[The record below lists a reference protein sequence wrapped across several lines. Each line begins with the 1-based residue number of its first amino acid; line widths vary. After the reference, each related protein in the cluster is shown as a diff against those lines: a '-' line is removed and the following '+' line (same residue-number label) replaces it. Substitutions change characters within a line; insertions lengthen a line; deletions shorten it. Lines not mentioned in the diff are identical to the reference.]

1 MHMLRT
7 STLLGTAIALA
18 LAGGL
23 AVAQTAPKAK
33 TVARVDTTAKG
44 DPALEAQ
51 LADARRD
58 LDRAAKRVAEL
69 SRQLGRDDDARVRIV
84 ERRVGGRPVIGVLL
98 APDAQAGVR
107 ITGVTP
113 DSGAAKAG
121 LKAGDRIV
129 SVGATQVLGSSGD
142 LRVDNAR
149 KLLGSL
155 EDGKAVRI
163 GYVRDGKAATTTV
176 TPRRDEDVFWV
187 GGGPGDSMPRIRRI
201 DVPGVAP
208 DVREEVIRISPR
220 KHCKG
225 PDCGF
230 PAFTE
235 AFRWN
240 GLNLASMDPQLGRYF
255 GTERGV
261 LVLSTGPELAGLQA
275 GDVVLKI
282 DGRTVTTPRDAMDA
296 LRGKP
301 ENALALVEYLRDRR
315 VASTRVKLPKA
326 MQFRVPVPPP
336 APPTPPVPPVRAPKA
351 PPAPPAPP
359 TPPSAAFDADGAPVT
374 FERFAF
380 RSDVPTPPEAPEAPE
395 IVEDVE
401 LDIR

>member
-129 SVGATQVLGSSGD
+129 SVGATQVLGSTGD

-149 KLLGSL
+149 
-155 EDGKAVRI
+155 
-163 GYVRDGKAATTTV
+163 
-176 TPRRDEDVFWV
+176 
-187 GGGPGDSMPRIRRI
+187 
-201 DVPGVAP
+201 
-208 DVREEVIRISPR
+208 
-220 KHCKG
+220 
-225 PDCGF
+225 
-230 PAFTE
+230 
-235 AFRWN
+235 
-240 GLNLASMDPQLGRYF
+240 
-255 GTERGV
+255 
-261 LVLSTGPELAGLQA
+261 
-275 GDVVLKI
+275 
-282 DGRTVTTPRDAMDA
+282 
-296 LRGKP
+296 
-301 ENALALVEYLRDRR
+301 
-315 VASTRVKLPKA
+315 
-326 MQFRVPVPPP
+326 
-336 APPTPPVPPVRAPKA
+336 
-351 PPAPPAPP
+351 
-359 TPPSAAFDADGAPVT
+359 
-374 FERFAF
+374 
-380 RSDVPTPPEAPEAPE
+380 
-395 IVEDVE
+395 
-401 LDIR
+401 